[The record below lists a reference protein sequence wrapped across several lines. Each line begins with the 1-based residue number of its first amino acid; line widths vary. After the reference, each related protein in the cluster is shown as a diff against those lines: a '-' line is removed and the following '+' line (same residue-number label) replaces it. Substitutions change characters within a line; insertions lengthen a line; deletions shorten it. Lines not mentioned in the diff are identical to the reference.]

1 MMLVEEILSFMKAL
15 LKLAI
20 LSVYWISVVVSP
32 VTIILSLCG
41 VDISVWITIAS
52 TSIALLTTSWFLR
65 ERM

>member
-1 MMLVEEILSFMKAL
+1 MLVEEILSFMKAL
-15 LKLAI
+15 LKLVI

-52 TSIALLTTSWFLR
+52 TSIALLATSWFLR

>member
-1 MMLVEEILSFMKAL
+1 MLVEEILSFMKAL

>member
-1 MMLVEEILSFMKAL
+1 MLVEEILSFMKAL

-20 LSVYWISVVVSP
+20 LSVYWISVVMSP